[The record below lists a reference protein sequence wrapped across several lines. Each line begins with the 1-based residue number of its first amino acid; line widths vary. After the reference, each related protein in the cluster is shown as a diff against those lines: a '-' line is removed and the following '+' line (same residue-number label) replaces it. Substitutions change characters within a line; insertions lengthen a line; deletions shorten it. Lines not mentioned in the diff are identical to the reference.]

1 MTRSTH
7 TLPAPGAA
15 TTPPAGRLL
24 RLLRLRQPVS
34 AGCVTALCAA
44 LAAPTVP
51 PAVVVG
57 VAAVVMVGGT
67 TTEAKATTTIPGIGV
82 VVKKN
87 RPPVRHMATTDQDGR
102 YDFKDLEPG
111 SYDLLVDGQPPRKVV
126 VGKDGRLSGVV
137 TGPVKAAGPMT
148 AAPAL
153 NTSLARGGP
162 GALQPPGPAAS
173 DIRSVPTGNPTPVP
187 KGAAMAA
194 PPADAASG
202 QHQWDKQSTAAPRT
216 RQIVQTQAL
225 ADGYFVKF
233 AGQPQGFK
241 LDTVRGTI
249 EELPAGMPPRPAAD
263 APVPAPA
270 RLQAFLKDQKTGQIV
285 PLALGGDGF
294 VLPVS
299 LEDGRH
305 RYALKVTGGG
315 LGDRPCPPG
324 CGESGYLTVSI
335 EKGAAKG
342 NGSPKSEGF

>member
-1 MTRSTH
+1 MTRSIH
-7 TLPAPGAA
+7 TLPAPCAA
-15 TTPPAGRLL
+15 TTPQAGRLPSFL
-24 RLLRLRQPVS
+24 RLSRPGS
-34 AGCVTALCAA
+34 AGVIAALCAA
-44 LAAPTVP
+44 LAA
-51 PAVVVG
+51 
-57 VAAVVMVGGT
+57 GGMGKASA
-67 TTEAKATTTIPGIGV
+67 EATQGTIPGIGI

-87 RPPVRHMATTDQDGR
+87 PGGGAHRAMSNQDGR

-111 SYDLLVDGQPPRKVV
+111 SYNLLIDGQPPRTVE

-187 KGAAMAA
+187 KGAAMAT

-241 LDTVRGTI
+241 LDTVKDMI
-249 EELPAGMPPRPAAD
+249 EELPSGMPPRLAAD

-335 EKGAAKG
+335 DKGASKG
-342 NGSPKSEGF
+342 TGSPKVAGF